1 MNTTKTETKTIFA
14 IDGELRQAARK
25 FARLK
30 RREKMI
36 ADGLEAVRT
45 VILGITG
52 TPATGETIIVASSG
66 ASTAEK
72 LLSITGQTGRAGI
85 DSKRLASEWPEAFAD
100 CAKIGSPSTVIR
112 CH

>member
-1 MNTTKTETKTIFA
+1 MVLADTV
-14 IDGELRQAARK
+14 LRQAARK
-25 FARLK
+25 FTRLK

-36 ADGLEAVRT
+36 ADGLDSIRT

-52 TPATGETIIVASSG
+52 MPATGETIIVSSSG
-66 ASTAEK
+66 APTAEK
-72 LLSITGQTGRAGI
+72 ILSVTGQEGRKGI

-100 CAKIGSPSTVIR
+100 CAKVGAPSTVIR